1 MCMLVL
7 QVIVPLKI
15 GSSLYLVLSAFD
27 IARSSLCLVSFN
39 PYSAELCIRKMIM
52 KLLKTF
58 TFSALETG
66 THNKSCNPKE
76 GKLMRE

>member
-15 GSSLYLVLSAFD
+15 GSSLYLVLPAFD

-52 KLLKTF
+52 
-58 TFSALETG
+58 
-66 THNKSCNPKE
+66 
-76 GKLMRE
+76 R